1 MTDTVTPTAGYSPAG
16 STYRIVFVPGD
27 GIGPEVIAAGRRVL
41 EAAGLIFG
49 FGFDW
54 REVLIG
60 GVAIDAYGVPMR
72 EGDLAVCKEADA
84 VYFGAIGDP
93 RFDDPKARVRPEQ
106 ALLALRK
113 GLGLYANLRPV
124 TVQPVLRSSS
134 PVREALLE
142 GVDMMIVRELTGG
155 LYFGKPSEQRK
166 TPAGR
171 EAVDT
176 LIYTEHEIK
185 RVVKLAFELAR
196 GRRKRLTSVDK
207 ANVLSSSRL
216 WRTVVEETSA
226 EYPDVALEHRLVDA
240 CAMTIIQRPAVFD
253 VLVTE
258 NLFGD
263 ILSDEA
269 SVLAGS
275 LGMLPSA
282 SIGEKR
288 TAHGLHGLYEP
299 IHGSAPDIAGKDRAN
314 PLATI
319 LSGAML
325 LRWSLGQ
332 NAAAEA
338 IERAVTAV
346 LVDAYRTADLL
357 AATGD
362 ATGLRPVGTQAMGD
376 AVVAALE
383 AAGGDAPAGDA
394 AGPGA
399 GGDRA
404 ATRTGD
410 GRIGDAAG
418 PGAAGDRAA
427 TRTGGE
433 R

>member
-1 MTDTVTPTAGYSPAG
+1 MTATASPSGGNAPAG
-16 STYRIVFVPGD
+16 PTYRLVFVPGD

-41 EAAGLIFG
+41 ESAGRLFG

-60 GVAIDAYGVPMR
+60 GVAIDAYGVPLR
-72 EGDLAVCKEADA
+72 DGDLAVCLEADA

-93 RFDDPKARVRPEQ
+93 RFDDPKAGVRPEQ

-124 TVQPVLRSSS
+124 TVQPVLRASS

-155 LYFGKPSEQRK
+155 LYFGQPSGQRN

-171 EAVDT
+171 EVVDT
-176 LIYTEHEIK
+176 LAYTEHEIK

-196 GRRKRLTSVDK
+196 SRRKKLTSVDK

-216 WRTVVEETSA
+216 WRTVVEETRA
-226 EYPDVALEHRLVDA
+226 EYPDVTVEHRLVDA
-240 CAMTIIQRPAVFD
+240 CAMTLIQRPAVFD

-282 SIGEKR
+282 SIGERR

-299 IHGSAPDIAGKDRAN
+299 IHGSAPDIAGKDVAN

-332 NAAAEA
+332 TAAAET

-346 LVDAYRTADLL
+346 LVDGYRTADLL

-376 AVVAALE
+376 AVVAALT
-383 AAGGDAPAGDA
+383 A
-394 AGPGA
+394 AGPV
-399 GGDRA
+399 
-404 ATRTGD
+404 
-410 GRIGDAAG
+410 
-418 PGAAGDRAA
+418 GAALGGSRPTTGAA
-427 TRTGGE
+427 R
-433 R
+433 

>member
-1 MTDTVTPTAGYSPAG
+1 VPGRTDQKVGEIVTESASAPSPAR
-16 STYRIVFVPGD
+16 YDLVFVPGD
-27 GIGPEVIAAGRRVL
+27 GIGPEVIAAGRAVL
-41 EAAGLIFG
+41 EATGRIFG
-49 FGFDW
+49 FDIDW
-54 REVLIG
+54 LEVLIG

-72 EGDLAVCKEADA
+72 DEDLAACGDADA
-84 VYFGAIGDP
+84 VFFGAIGDP
-93 RFDDPKARVRPEQ
+93 KYDDPKAKVRPEQ

-124 TVQPVLRSSS
+124 SVQPCLRGSS

-155 LYFGKPSEQRK
+155 LYFGKPSEQRQGA
-166 TPAGR
+166 AGR
-171 EAVDT
+171 EVVDT
-176 LIYTEHEIK
+176 LFYTEAEIR

-196 GRRKRLTSVDK
+196 GRRKKLTSVDK

-216 WRTVVEETSA
+216 WRTIVEETKP
-226 EYPDVALEHRLVDA
+226 EYPDVTVEHRLVDA
-240 CAMTIIQRPAVFD
+240 CAMTLIQRPAVFD

-299 IHGSAPDIAGKDRAN
+299 IHGSAPDIAGKDVAN

-332 NAAAEA
+332 TAAAEA
-338 IERAVTAV
+338 IEAAVGATLEAG
-346 LVDAYRTADLL
+346 YRTADLL
-357 AATGD
+357 STTGH
-362 ATGLRPVGTQAMGD
+362 ASGLKPVGTRAMAD
-376 AVVAALE
+376 AVVAALR
-383 AAGGDAPAGDA
+383 AGSRETAPARNLSA
-394 AGPGA
+394 A
-399 GGDRA
+399 
-404 ATRTGD
+404 
-410 GRIGDAAG
+410 
-418 PGAAGDRAA
+418 
-427 TRTGGE
+427 RTGGG